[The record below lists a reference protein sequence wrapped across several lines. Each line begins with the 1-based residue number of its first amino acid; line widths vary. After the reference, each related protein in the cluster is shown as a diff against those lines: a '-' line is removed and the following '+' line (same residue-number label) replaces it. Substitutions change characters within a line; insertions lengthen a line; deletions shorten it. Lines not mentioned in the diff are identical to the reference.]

1 MGVLL
6 LSRCNSIQA
15 RFRGTHSVL
24 VEASGVKVLVPLD
37 GSEMAEEAL
46 GAADRLLRHEPGGTL
61 VLHRVLSSPS
71 GKILSANEIIAVQS
85 QEREKTEQYLEGVRE
100 KLGEKPYQIE
110 IELSAGP
117 NPATAIANRAEELEV
132 DVIMMR
138 SHSKSGWRHFLLGS
152 TTYSL
157 ARLSRVSVLI
167 VKKPTDNA

>member
-1 MGVLL
+1 MSTDPRAQLKFD
-6 LSRCNSIQA
+6 
-15 RFRGTHSVL
+15 FRGTPFTQG
-24 VEASGVKVLVPLD
+24 ETPGVKVLVPLD

-71 GKILSANEIIAVQS
+71 GKVMGANEIIAVQS
-85 QEREKTEQYLEGVRE
+85 QEREKTEQYLEGVRQ

-110 IELSAGP
+110 IEMSAGP
-117 NPATAIANRAEELEV
+117 NPATAIADRAEDLGV

-138 SHSKSGWRHFLLGS
+138 SHSKTGWRHFLLGS

-167 VKKPTDNA
+167 VKKPTDNE